1 MQRTLKNKMSKEQD
15 DLETFEEANRSL
27 LFLYFTLVELVLTF
41 IAFARTATQEK
52 ILILQLNSFLNKHKN
67 KYEIH
72 SSVKAYSKTIRM
84 VPNRAQ
90 SGLITS

>member
-1 MQRTLKNKMSKEQD
+1 MSKEQD

-27 LFLYFTLVELVLTF
+27 LFLYFTIVELVLTF

-52 ILILQLNSFLNKHKN
+52 ILILQLNSFLNKHN